1 MQTFK
6 SQAWV
11 YKEDFFCIK
20 SVLFGEVVI
29 FSYWVQESISTITL
43 ASTDTCSLQAVT
55 MSTVRRKE
63 RDAGKKCGE
72 KKASF
77 EGTGVQ
83 EKPSRAHGRGRNDER
98 LLKALHLQAP
108 WRDVHLTTY
117 DTVT

>member
-1 MQTFK
+1 
-6 SQAWV
+6 
-11 YKEDFFCIK
+11 
-20 SVLFGEVVI
+20 
-29 FSYWVQESISTITL
+29 
-43 ASTDTCSLQAVT
+43 

-77 EGTGVQ
+77 EGTGVR

-108 WRDVHLTTY
+108 
-117 DTVT
+117 